1 MKVDEKI
8 TQFQEKNSFEI
19 PSFSY
24 EYFVPKTLQGSYNL
38 YERIDKMHKD
48 SNPLFVDITWNA
60 GGIINPSSSQKKQEI
75 SKFSGKLIP
84 KTPQT
89 NDIIDTTQQ
98 ALNLDS
104 CMHMTCTNMT
114 IKEIDTALKKA
125 YNSGCQNILAL
136 RGDPP
141 RETKTDSESPDGNST
156 EKVKKYPFKYAI
168 DLIKYIKE
176 KYGDHF
182 CIGVAAYP
190 EGHPEEKNADKLID
204 YLKQK
209 VDLGAT
215 FIITQMFYN
224 SDLFIEWCKKLRAA
238 GIPESVHIIPGIMPI
253 TSYDSFLRRCNWCQI
268 DVPAELNDI
277 LKPVSQDDEALRN
290 LATNYLAKMCLKL
303 FRSGYVKHLHFYT
316 MNLEKG
322 SFVILRELE
331 RLLGKRLLP
340 LTSGI
345 ISNPNKENEIQPI
358 FWRSR
363 PFTYIERK
371 KKSQKHLFRRQ
382 SSFNDPENKSV
393 TPAPTSSAS
402 GSSSSSEFSDI
413 ENEYIDDVNNE
424 HNFDS
429 ELIDD
434 EFPNGR
440 FGDPSSPAFGN
451 LDLSLT
457 QLIRQ
462 SESKSLSVWGTPTS
476 LKELGDLIINYLKG
490 DLRSLPWCDTSVALE
505 AKQLLRLLISLNQGG
520 ILTVN
525 SQPKANGVPSSDP
538 ILGWGPSLGYVYQKQ
553 YIEFLLPKRKLKD
566 FLLLMNQKTTT
577 TFTYLISDSQDEIF
591 IYKGD
596 DGQSRVMASDV
607 TKKADIEKSSVL
619 QKYNDLLPDTC
630 KKMYCQC
637 FHGCTRPTAVTWGCF
652 PGREIVTS
660 TIVEKN
666 SFLMWRDELFA
677 IIKEWKNNFVSISKN
692 PVSIKK
698 EKSAKGNA
706 KNKHSES
713 ENEPSVKKQAVSED
727 DLSEKSSK
735 AAGVLESVLD
745 DYLLVS
751 LVDNDY
757 VSPGDLLLF
766 TLLQLA
772 D

>member
-8 TQFQEKNSFEI
+8 TKFQEDNSFEI

-38 YERIDKMHKD
+38 YERIDKMHKE
-48 SNPLFVDITWNA
+48 SNPLFIDITWNA
-60 GGIINPSSSQKKQEI
+60 GGIINPSSSQKKKEI
-75 SKFSGKLIP
+75 SKFSGKIIP

-98 ALNLDS
+98 VLNLDS

-141 RETKTDSESPDGNST
+141 RETKPENST
-156 EKVKKYPFKYAI
+156 TEEESTKPVKKYPFKYAI

-190 EGHPEEKNADKLID
+190 EGHPEEKDADKLIG

-224 SDLFIEWCKKLRAA
+224 SDLFIEWCRKIRAA
-238 GIPESVHIIPGIMPI
+238 GVPESVHIIPGIMPI

-268 DVPAELNDI
+268 DVPSELNEV
-277 LKPVSQDDEALRN
+277 LKPVSQDDEALRT
-290 LATNYLAKMCLKL
+290 LATNYVAKMCLKL

-331 RLLGKRLLP
+331 RLLGRRVLP
-340 LTSGI
+340 LTSGVI
-345 ISNPNKENEIQPI
+345 ANTNKENEIQPI

-363 PFTYIERK
+363 PFTYVERK
-371 KKSQKHLFRRQ
+371 KKSKRDKSRRQ
-382 SSFNDPENKSV
+382 TSFTGIENKSI
-393 TPAPTSSAS
+393 TPAPSSSAS
-402 GSSSSSEFSDI
+402 GSSSSSEFSDYDY
-413 ENEYIDDVNNE
+413 EDDDEGVNE

-440 FGDPSSPAFGN
+440 FGDSSSPAFGN

-476 LKELGDLIINYLKG
+476 MKELGDLIINYLKG

-538 ILGWGPSLGYVYQKQ
+538 ILGWGPRLGYVYQKQ

-566 FLLLMNQKTTT
+566 FLTLMNEKTTS
-577 TFTYLISDSQDEIF
+577 TFTYLISDSQDEVF

-596 DGQSRVMASDV
+596 DGQARIMASDV
-607 TKKADIEKSSVL
+607 TKKTDIEKSAVL
-619 QKYNDLLPDTC
+619 QKYSDQLPDFC
-630 KKMYCQC
+630 KRMYCQC
-637 FHGCTRPTAVTWGCF
+637 FHGCTKPTSVTWGCF
-652 PGREIVTS
+652 PGREIVTT

-677 IIKEWKNNFVSISKN
+677 IIKEWKNNFISISEN

-698 EKSAKGNA
+698 EKPGKANA

-713 ENEPSVKKQAVSED
+713 ESEPALKKQTVSKD
-727 DLSEKSSK
+727 DLSIKSSK
-735 AAGVLESVLD
+735 SAKILETVLD

>member
-141 RETKTDSESPDGNST
+141 RETKSESESPDGNST

-268 DVPAELNDI
+268 DVPAELNNI

-371 KKSQKHLFRRQ
+371 KKSQKHLFKRQ

-402 GSSSSSEFSDI
+402 GSSSSSEISDI
-413 ENEYIDDVNNE
+413 ENEDIDDVNNE

-440 FGDPSSPAFGN
+440 FGDSSSPAFGN

-476 LKELGDLIINYLKG
+476 LKDLGDLIINYLKG

-538 ILGWGPSLGYVYQKQ
+538 ILGWGPNLGYVYQKQ

-619 QKYNDLLPDTC
+619 QKYNDLLPDIC

-637 FHGCTRPTAVTWGCF
+637 FHGCTKPTAVTWGCF

-713 ENEPSVKKQAVSED
+713 ENEPAAKKQTVSED

-735 AAGVLESVLD
+735 AADVLDSVLD

>member
-413 ENEYIDDVNNE
+413 ENEYIDNVNNE

>member
-141 RETKTDSESPDGNST
+141 RETKSDSELLEDKPNET
-156 EKVKKYPFKYAI
+156 VKKYPFKYAI

-190 EGHPEEKNADKLID
+190 EGHPEEKNADKLIE

-224 SDLFIEWCKKLRAA
+224 SDLFIEWCQKVRAA
-238 GIPESVHIIPGIMPI
+238 GIPEYVHIIPGIMPI

-268 DVPAELNDI
+268 DVPSELNDI

-290 LATNYLAKMCLKL
+290 LATNYVAKMCLKL

-371 KKSQKHLFRRQ
+371 KKSKKQLIRRQ
-382 SSFNDPENKSV
+382 SSFNDQEYKSI
-393 TPAPTSSAS
+393 TPVPTSSAS

-413 ENEYIDDVNNE
+413 DREDIDDVNNE

-440 FGDPSSPAFGN
+440 FGDSSSPAFGN

-476 LKELGDLIINYLKG
+476 LKDLGDLIIDYLKG

-538 ILGWGPSLGYVYQKQ
+538 ILGWGPNLGYVYQKQ
-553 YIEFLLPKRKLKD
+553 YIEFLLPKKKLKD
-566 FLLLMNQKTTT
+566 FLILMNQKNTT

-607 TKKADIEKSSVL
+607 TKKTDIEKSSVL
-619 QKYNDLLPDTC
+619 KKYNDLLPDIC
-630 KKMYCQC
+630 KRMYCQC
-637 FHGCTRPTAVTWGCF
+637 FHGCTKPTAVTWGCF
-652 PGREIVTS
+652 PGREIVTT

-698 EKSAKGNA
+698 EKSSKGNG

-713 ENEPSVKKQAVSED
+713 ENEPSTKKQTVSED

-735 AAGVLESVLD
+735 AASVLDTVLD

>member
-141 RETKTDSESPDGNST
+141 RETKSESESPDGNST

-268 DVPAELNDI
+268 DVPAELNNI

-371 KKSQKHLFRRQ
+371 KKSQKQSFKRQ

-413 ENEYIDDVNNE
+413 ENEDIDDVNNE

-440 FGDPSSPAFGN
+440 FGDSSSPAFGN

-476 LKELGDLIINYLKG
+476 LKDLGDLIINYLKG

-619 QKYNDLLPDTC
+619 QKYNDLLPDIC

-637 FHGCTRPTAVTWGCF
+637 FHGCTKPTAVTWGCF

-713 ENEPSVKKQAVSED
+713 ENEPAAKKQAVSED

-735 AAGVLESVLD
+735 AADVLDSVLD

>member
-141 RETKTDSESPDGNST
+141 RETKSESESPDGNST

-371 KKSQKHLFRRQ
+371 KKSQKKLFKRQ

-402 GSSSSSEFSDI
+402 GSSSSGEFSDI
-413 ENEYIDDVNNE
+413 ENEDIDDVNNE

-440 FGDPSSPAFGN
+440 FGDSSSPAFGN

-476 LKELGDLIINYLKG
+476 LKDLGDLIINYLKG

-538 ILGWGPSLGYVYQKQ
+538 ILGWGPNLGYVYQKQ

-619 QKYNDLLPDTC
+619 QKYNDLLPDIC

-637 FHGCTRPTAVTWGCF
+637 FHGCTKPTAVTWGCF

-713 ENEPSVKKQAVSED
+713 ENEPAAKKQAVSED

-735 AAGVLESVLD
+735 AADVLESVLD